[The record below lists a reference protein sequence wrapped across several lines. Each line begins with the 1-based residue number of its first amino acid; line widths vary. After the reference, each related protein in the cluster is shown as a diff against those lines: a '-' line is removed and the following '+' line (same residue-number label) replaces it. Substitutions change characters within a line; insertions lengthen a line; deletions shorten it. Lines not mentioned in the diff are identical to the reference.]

1 MSYPRRHGTRRVPQW
16 VPLPGQVVNSAG
28 GHAWAVDVWTRLRRF
43 LVLGSEGGSY
53 YATESTLTRENAR
66 AVEIADCND
75 RITLE
80 FDVDSEAGRANSLHK
95 LDTLLA
101 ALRVFR
107 EGVVAEFE
115 PYDQRERELAEQRD

>member
-1 MSYPRRHGTRRVPQW
+1 MGLPYRARVSERW
-16 VPLPGQVVNSAG
+16 FLNLPGFHG
-28 GHAWAVDVWTRLRRF
+28 GAYVIAYVED
-43 LVLGSEGGSY
+43 
-53 YATESTLTRENAR
+53 TRERGLEYDCDEEDCRTCPYNFEPR
-66 AVEIADCND
+66 MILEIADCTD

-95 LDTLLA
+95 LDILLA

>member
-1 MSYPRRHGTRRVPQW
+1 MRLHVERRASPVLLTSPARSN
-16 VPLPGQVVNSAG
+16 LPGFHG
-28 GHAWAVDVWTRLRRF
+28 
-43 LVLGSEGGSY
+43 
-53 YATESTLTRENAR
+53 
-66 AVEIADCND
+66 ADCN
-75 RITLE
+75 RWIGLE

-115 PYDQRERELAEQRD
+115 PYDHRERELAEQQD